1 MNDPDM
7 KVYRL
12 SARIDEETHRKLA
25 ARARLEAT
33 DESEVIREALRRYL
47 DERIENAYDALMRTG
62 GIGIAKGLA
71 SDLSTNKDYFEG
83 FGRNDSARTAGHRS
97 PRRPSRRR

>member
-1 MNDPDM
+1 M

-12 SARIDEETHRKLA
+12 SARIDEQTHRKLA

-47 DERIENAYDALMRTG
+47 DERIDNAYDALMRTG
-62 GIGIAKGLA
+62 GIGIAKGLP
-71 SDLSTNKDYFEG
+71 SDLSMNKNYFEG
-83 FGRNDSARTAGHRS
+83 FGRNDRARTSGHGS
-97 PRRPSRRR
+97 PRRPSRRK